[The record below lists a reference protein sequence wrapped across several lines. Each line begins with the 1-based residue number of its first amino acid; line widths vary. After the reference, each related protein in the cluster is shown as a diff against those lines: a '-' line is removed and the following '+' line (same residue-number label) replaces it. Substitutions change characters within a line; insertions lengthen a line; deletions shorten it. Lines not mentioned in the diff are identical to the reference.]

1 MQNELENFIQNYEN
15 KVVKLSKEANEKYF
29 QASISGKE
37 DDYQTASELQTKL
50 SKIYTN
56 KDDFKK
62 LKKIKE
68 NGNISDP
75 ILKRELDIIYNDF
88 AGHQYDE
95 ELLERIIK
103 LSTEVEQKFATY
115 RAEVNGKKFSD
126 NQIDDILK
134 ESKNN
139 NELEE
144 VWNASKQIGRIV
156 SEDVIELVKMR
167 NESAQKLGFKN
178 YHEMSLSLSEQSYKH
193 LDKLFDELNE
203 LTKDAFTN
211 LKNEIDEY
219 LSKRYNVN
227 KDELKPWHY
236 QDKFFQQGPQIYKTD
251 LDKYFKEHDL
261 VKTTKDYY
269 NGINLNCDDLIEKS
283 DLFEKEGKYQHAYC
297 MDVDRSGDVR
307 VICNVKSN
315 HRWMSTMLHEYGH
328 AVYDKYIS
336 PKLPWSLR
344 QPAHIF
350 ATEAIAM
357 LFGRF
362 ASNPIWL
369 KDVIGI
375 SEKEAE
381 QISEDCFNSLK
392 LEQLV
397 FSRWVQVMYRFEKGM
412 YSNPDQDLN
421 QLWWNLVEEYQQ
433 IEKPEGRNEPD
444 WASKIH
450 VALYPAYYHNY
461 MLGELLASQLYFY
474 IKDKVIKSNDSEI
487 SFNNEPQVGEY
498 LKHLYFSYGSL
509 YRWDELIENATGEN
523 LNPKYYAMQ
532 FLGNKL

>member
-37 DDYQTASELQTKL
+37 EDYHTASELQTKL

-62 LKKIKE
+62 LKEFKE

-115 RAEVNGKKFSD
+115 RAEVNGKKLSD

-156 SEDVIELVKMR
+156 SEDVIQLVKMR

-178 YHEMSLSLSEQSYKH
+178 YHEMSLSLSEQSYEH

-236 QDKFFQQGPQIYKTD
+236 QDKLNHNCNLYLVR
-251 LDKYFKEHDL
+251 LDSL
-261 VKTTKDYY
+261 LQY
-269 NGINLNCDDLIEKS
+269 NH
-283 DLFEKEGKYQHAYC
+283 Y
-297 MDVDRSGDVR
+297 
-307 VICNVKSN
+307 
-315 HRWMSTMLHEYGH
+315 
-328 AVYDKYIS
+328 
-336 PKLPWSLR
+336 
-344 QPAHIF
+344 
-350 ATEAIAM
+350 
-357 LFGRF
+357 
-362 ASNPIWL
+362 
-369 KDVIGI
+369 
-375 SEKEAE
+375 
-381 QISEDCFNSLK
+381 
-392 LEQLV
+392 
-397 FSRWVQVMYRFEKGM
+397 
-412 YSNPDQDLN
+412 
-421 QLWWNLVEEYQQ
+421 
-433 IEKPEGRNEPD
+433 
-444 WASKIH
+444 
-450 VALYPAYYHNY
+450 
-461 MLGELLASQLYFY
+461 
-474 IKDKVIKSNDSEI
+474 
-487 SFNNEPQVGEY
+487 
-498 LKHLYFSYGSL
+498 
-509 YRWDELIENATGEN
+509 
-523 LNPKYYAMQ
+523 
-532 FLGNKL
+532 